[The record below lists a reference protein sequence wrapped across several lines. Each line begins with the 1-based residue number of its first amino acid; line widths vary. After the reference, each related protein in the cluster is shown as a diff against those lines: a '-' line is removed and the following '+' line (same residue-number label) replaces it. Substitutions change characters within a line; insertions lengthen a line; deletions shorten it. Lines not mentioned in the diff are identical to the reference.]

1 MVRMSVRGTQGQ
13 GDIQT
18 MDSTYPTNANTSVE
32 NGPDPIL
39 VDSEG
44 TWGSDG
50 TE

>member
-18 MDSTYPTNANTSVE
+18 MDSTYLTNANTNVE
-32 NGPDPIL
+32 NGPDPTL
-39 VDSEG
+39 VDSED

>member
-1 MVRMSVRGTQGQ
+1 MVRMSVRGTQGR

-32 NGPDPIL
+32 NGPDPTL

-50 TE
+50 TD